1 MVGRKAGTA
10 APPAPAKL
18 TPVDR
23 EVARLRGQ
31 IAAAAAEAACAADPS
46 R

>member
-1 MVGRKAGTA
+1 MVGPKAGTA
-10 APPAPAKL
+10 ALPADK
-18 TPVDR
+18 

-31 IAAAAAEAACAADPS
+31 IAAAAAEAAGAADPS